1 MANNSSSQLTTEDFA
16 QYQKHALIMANV
28 IPDPT
33 KFRAVTEE
41 APDESVPL
49 QTLYNGIIK
58 NGLNSLSSTKPEPA
72 RVIVIG
78 AGTSGLSAAYE
89 LNRAGMHVTVLEAS
103 QRVGGRVKTFREPFA
118 PGLHAEGGAMRI
130 PSNHFLV
137 HAYLEHF
144 RMVDQLEPFE
154 QQNKIIYL
162 SGYGSSLTYNDF
174 NELLKKRDPKLL
186 SLFPN
191 LKENEK
197 GKTIDELWNEAV
209 QVVYKEFDKIYIPNT
224 NDPHHI
230 KSIGLAYEHVTK
242 LYDKYTLRTFLE
254 EVAGW
259 SQDCISLYDLGSAH
273 VVFGNGFIESWK
285 DSFLS
290 SNQQG
295 ESAGMQQLQNGMD
308 SIALAFINPRSK
320 YSLQNKIRYGSRVIE
335 VRKHETLEPGK
346 GVEVRYEL
354 VGGMQTSE
362 FADYIV
368 FAIPYTALRLIKIEP
383 VFDIEKMRAIREL
396 RYVEVTKIL
405 LQFKKRWWE
414 KYLAHLE
421 QEGEYGGGGMV
432 TDLPIRYLMFPVKDA
447 AQFQDG
453 QQRGVVMA
461 SYTFEQDATELGSMQ
476 PQHRLRLAIENM
488 AQIFGKEHIYSNI
501 ETGASQIW
509 PADEMAGGSA
519 FAYFGPE
526 QKSQLYKSIIQP
538 SWNGIAHFAGEHASY
553 THGWIQGA
561 FEAGIRSAYEIY
573 QLQLDKSTA
582 IKYL

>member
-1 MANNSSSQLTTEDFA
+1 
-16 QYQKHALIMANV
+16 
-28 IPDPT
+28 
-33 KFRAVTEE
+33 
-41 APDESVPL
+41 
-49 QTLYNGIIK
+49 
-58 NGLNSLSSTKPEPA
+58 
-72 RVIVIG
+72 
-78 AGTSGLSAAYE
+78 
-89 LNRAGMHVTVLEAS
+89 
-103 QRVGGRVKTFREPFA
+103 
-118 PGLHAEGGAMRI
+118 
-130 PSNHFLV
+130 
-137 HAYLEHF
+137 
-144 RMVDQLEPFE
+144 
-154 QQNKIIYL
+154 
-162 SGYGSSLTYNDF
+162 
-174 NELLKKRDPKLL
+174 LL

-209 QVVYKEFDKIYIPNT
+209 QVVYNEFYKVYIP
-224 NDPHHI
+224 DHI
-230 KSIGLAYEHVTK
+230 ESIGLAYEHVTK

-308 SIALAFINPRSK
+308 SIAIAFINPKSK
-320 YSLQNKIRYGSRVIE
+320 YSLENKIRYGSRVIE
-335 VRKHETLEPGK
+335 VRKHETPEPGK
-346 GVEVRYEL
+346 GVEVKYEL

-421 QEGEYGGGGMV
+421 QEGKHGGGGMV

-476 PQHRLRLAIENM
+476 SQHRLRLAIENM
-488 AQIFGKEHIYSNI
+488 AQIFGKEYIYSNI

-582 IKYL
+582 IKYS